1 MCYVCHAGVISPTG
15 SLSEVDQ
22 AAAHCLKL
30 PGKKLNLTALLYAK
44 KFRSHGYK
52 TGAQAA
58 FECLARDGLGE
69 QDPPIGD
76 HKSSGKTKKV

>member
-1 MCYVCHAGVISPTG
+1 MTVGN
-15 SLSEVDQ
+15 Q

-30 PGKKLNLTALLYAK
+30 PGRKLNLTALLYAK
-44 KFRSHGYK
+44 KFRAYGYK

-58 FECLARDGLGE
+58 FEKLEQDGLGE

-76 HKSSGKTKKV
+76 KKAKKVNVL